1 MGHICSE
8 PKILM
13 ESIFKGCWLCTKK
26 PLLTVNNGT
35 QGAIPMIERVII
47 YDGTGLGI
55 YDGNEIE
62 FDLFW
67 ILKTYDFIEQDSGNF
82 DFKETFYH
90 FNKDFL
96 IEHRRI
102 VLDLLQKSIDDK
114 DWKNKYKNLIR
125 KHKFDRILKN
135 G

>member
-1 MGHICSE
+1 MGHICSD

-13 ESIFKGCWLCTKK
+13 ESIFKGCWLCTK
-26 PLLTVNNGT
+26 NT
-35 QGAIPMIERVII
+35 QDTSDAPAATIPMIERVII